1 MVRRS
6 NPLIKIV
13 DFSFANLA
21 IFSSS
26 GCPVGGSG
34 RLAESG
40 CGVLIPS
47 LCVTSAL
54 SLSQYCSVT
63 VSTVLLCGVLR
74 SVVRYWVGYSI
85 DSHLCQQ
92 SPPLCVAVLHSILK
106 LRIVDWSSITVTSS
120 IATFVSL
127 IYRCDVLSDAKY
139 GNHIFA
145 KNTATQRTGS
155 VNNLIV
161 VWWPCGSSVSCA
173 YVVGGCSQNVADK
186 K

>member
-1 MVRRS
+1 MRPLSHCCDQSSAKEIQLAEAVINDFSTMVRRS

-74 SVVRYWVGYSI
+74 SVVRY
-85 DSHLCQQ
+85 
-92 SPPLCVAVLHSILK
+92 
-106 LRIVDWSSITVTSS
+106 
-120 IATFVSL
+120 
-127 IYRCDVLSDAKY
+127 
-139 GNHIFA
+139 
-145 KNTATQRTGS
+145 
-155 VNNLIV
+155 
-161 VWWPCGSSVSCA
+161 
-173 YVVGGCSQNVADK
+173 
-186 K
+186 